1 MKIKRSN
8 IIFIWLVSFTVSF
21 SIELKHISS
30 FEDLIVDLGAAL
42 VSSTIGTVLFI
53 LMFEK
58 IYFYVLEV
66 MKSKK

>member
-21 SIELKHISS
+21 SIQFKHISS
-30 FEDLIVDLGAAL
+30 FEDSIVNLGAAL
-42 VSSTIGTVLFI
+42 VGSIIGTVLFM

-58 IYFYVLEV
+58 IYCYVLEI
-66 MKSKK
+66 MKNKK